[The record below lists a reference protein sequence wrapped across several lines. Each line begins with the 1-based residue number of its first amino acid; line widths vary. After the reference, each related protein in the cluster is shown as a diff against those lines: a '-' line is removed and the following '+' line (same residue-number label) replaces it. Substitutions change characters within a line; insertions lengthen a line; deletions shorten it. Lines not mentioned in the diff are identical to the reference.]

1 MSSSSIEKSHKI
13 SDLLMVIGIGILY
26 IGILNDIL
34 VINQVYTYYYLLEYA
49 YLFTVIVMGVSLSQI
64 IYEGLNAKNE
74 LVSNNIDLQRIKTY
88 QERSVQESVA
98 ETINQKRYFEAL
110 VEYSPLAIVSLF
122 LNFHFLSAIRFL
134 TG

>member
-1 MSSSSIEKSHKI
+1 
-13 SDLLMVIGIGILY
+13 MVIGIGILY

-88 QERSVQESVA
+88 QERSVQESVT

-110 VEYSPLAIVSLF
+110 VEYSLLAIVSLF